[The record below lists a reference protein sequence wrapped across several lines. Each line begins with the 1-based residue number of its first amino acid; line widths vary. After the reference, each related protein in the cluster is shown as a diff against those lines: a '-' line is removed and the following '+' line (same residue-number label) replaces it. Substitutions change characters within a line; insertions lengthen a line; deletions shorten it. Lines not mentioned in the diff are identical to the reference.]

1 LPRLENWEIIIYDRE
16 LHQSC
21 ELIKAYLIGQIYNDD
36 RFEDGK
42 TVFTSTLVEFDI
54 TNNTAKTE
62 NTIYELG
69 KPSEK
74 WRKWLEENN
83 DPLS

>member
-1 LPRLENWEIIIYDRE
+1 MMIDL
-16 LHQSC
+16 
-21 ELIKAYLIGQIYNDD
+21 
-36 RFEDGK
+36 K
-42 TVFTSTLVEFDI
+42 TEKQFLLQLLVEFDI